1 MTATTIKTKISI
13 KDTLL
18 SLPIGK
24 PTAIKNK
31 DIPYLKIKRGSDY
44 LNSKGYKF
52 SYSVA
57 GRVDDVVVT
66 RLK

>member
-1 MTATTIKTKISI
+1 MTTAKIITKISV

-18 SLPIGK
+18 ALHVGE
-24 PTAIKNK
+24 AVEIKNK
-31 DIPYLKIKRGSDY
+31 DIPYLKIKRSADY

-57 GRVDDVVVT
+57 GRIDDTLVT

>member
-1 MTATTIKTKISI
+1 MKSATIKTRISV

-18 SLPIGK
+18 SLPVGK

-31 DIPYLKIKRGSDY
+31 DIPYLKIKRSSDY
-44 LNSKGYKF
+44 LNTKGYKF

-57 GRVDDVVVT
+57 GRVDDVIVT

>member
-1 MTATTIKTKISI
+1 MTETTIKTRISV

-24 PTAIKNK
+24 PVAIKNK
-31 DIPYLKIKRGSDY
+31 DIPYLKVKRGSDY

-52 SYSVA
+52 RYSVA
-57 GRVDDVVVT
+57 GRIDDVIVT